1 MQNPVPDERELNDA
15 YSVTNGYACYR
26 PAWKQRGWPVWK
38 ILRVWTTRRRVALLK
53 RCGTGKTLL
62 EIGCGAG
69 DFLLAA
75 RDAGWQVKAVEYNS
89 VMVDQIV
96 SELGCDVRAGELA
109 PGLWVEGQFDT
120 VAFWNVLEHVPD
132 PLRNLTLAAAYLRP
146 RGRLILNIPTRQAAE
161 HGLRFGQYWALLDL
175 PRHLNFFDEATLSR
189 LCDKAGL
196 DLLLYKTPFIQSAW
210 SYYMSSWIW
219 SNRDGRK
226 GLRWLRFLPLVAVVT
241 IMLPYVAVEALRK
254 HGMEATVVAVKR

>member
-1 MQNPVPDERELNDA
+1 MQNPVPDEQELNDA
-15 YSVTNGYACYR
+15 YSVANGYACYR
-26 PAWKQRGWPVWK
+26 PAWKQRGWPLWK

-75 RDAGWQVKAVEYNS
+75 RHAGWQVKAVEYNS
-89 VMVDQIV
+89 TMVEQIV
-96 SELGCDVRAGELA
+96 SELGCDVRVGELA

-189 LCDKAGL
+189 LCDTAGL

-226 GLRWLRFLPLVAVVT
+226 GLRWLRFLPLVALVS
-241 IMLPYVAVEALRK
+241 MMMPYVAIEALRK